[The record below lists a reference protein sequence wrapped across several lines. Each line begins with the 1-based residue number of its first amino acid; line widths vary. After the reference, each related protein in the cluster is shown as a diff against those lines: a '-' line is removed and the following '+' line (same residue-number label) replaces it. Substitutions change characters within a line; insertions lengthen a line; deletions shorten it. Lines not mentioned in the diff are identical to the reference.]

1 MRVHALLCLLIWS
14 VPVQC
19 QKSETTTTP
28 TTSADQDL
36 SGQLV
41 VGGYDGSDQLSS
53 VEIFPPPSSDTCSIP
68 DLPGPRNG
76 HSLSLLS
83 GGRLVVCGGS
93 PSSKEKSCIT
103 WTRGS
108 TSWAHLYNTSTARRW
123 HVAWVP
129 TSLPNSIVLLGG
141 EDYAARTTA
150 EIVPGGGTFALHHSG
165 EGACGIPDEDT
176 IVMTG
181 GWPPHD
187 YVTRYN
193 VNGFV
198 EELPQLPGDRVYHAC
213 AALPSTKAF
222 IVAGGWNGSNYLS
235 SVLTLLPGAQAWT
248 PLASLPRS
256 LSGARASIV
265 GGKMRLTGGY
275 DGSSDISE
283 VLEYQPEPSNQW
295 TTVGQLETE
304 RGAHAVLSIGSELLP
319 CFEESE
325 TTTPTTSPD
334 HDLSGQLVV
343 GGSTS
348 RYLSSVEI
356 FPLPSSDTC
365 SIPDLPRPRVG
376 HSISLLSGGRLVVC
390 GGNPTPA
397 EEKSCISW
405 TRGST
410 SWTHL
415 YTTRSTYHIFY
426 ASKELTFQHGKTFSR
441 GLDSNIS
448 SQLHRAAWRLGC
460 SRAHCRDCARWRN
473 L

>member
-1 MRVHALLCLLIWS
+1 
-14 VPVQC
+14 
-19 QKSETTTTP
+19 
-28 TTSADQDL
+28 
-36 SGQLV
+36 
-41 VGGYDGSDQLSS
+41 
-53 VEIFPPPSSDTCSIP
+53 
-68 DLPGPRNG
+68 
-76 HSLSLLS
+76 
-83 GGRLVVCGGS
+83 
-93 PSSKEKSCIT
+93 
-103 WTRGS
+103 
-108 TSWAHLYNTSTARRW
+108 
-123 HVAWVP
+123 
-129 TSLPNSIVLLGG
+129 
-141 EDYAARTTA
+141 
-150 EIVPGGGTFALHHSG
+150 
-165 EGACGIPDEDT
+165 
-176 IVMTG
+176 
-181 GWPPHD
+181 
-187 YVTRYN
+187 VTRYN

-319 CFEESE
+319 CFEAESE